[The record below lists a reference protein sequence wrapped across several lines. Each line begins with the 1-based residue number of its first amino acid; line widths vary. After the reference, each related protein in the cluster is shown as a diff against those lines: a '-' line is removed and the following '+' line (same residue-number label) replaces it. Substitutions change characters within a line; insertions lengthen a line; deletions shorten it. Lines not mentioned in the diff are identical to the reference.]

1 MKKKRKDF
9 TESPF
14 DMADEE
20 QTGSRTARKLRDAA
34 EAGLMELST
43 EMCDILLKASRIMKK
58 DIAVGTKSHD
68 DGHEYCPVCDGIV
81 GQSAFYCKH
90 CGQKLREGGRG

>member
-1 MKKKRKDF
+1 
-9 TESPF
+9 
-14 DMADEE
+14 
-20 QTGSRTARKLRDAA
+20 
-34 EAGLMELST
+34 MELST

-68 DGHEYCPVCDGIV
+68 DGHEYCPACDGIV

-90 CGQKLREGGRG
+90 CGQKLREGGRGCR